1 MRQLFSSHRIEN
13 VEAVARLLE
22 EAGIE
27 VRITDGRS
35 YRGAIRGNFSYR
47 EGASS
52 APRPAVWVIRSDQ
65 QPEARRM
72 LRDAGLLQQTHRGD
86 SFLPPPASLVGG
98 GSPLAARGGG
108 RFRYGLLLGVAVMV
122 ALVMIAYRASRGE
135 GDDGGPG
142 LATTPAAS
150 APPVRP
156 GARPDVAPTPQD
168 PVAPGVPL
176 IASLP
181 DDAFV
186 IATPPALAATLLRAE
201 LAAAGTQRGCLAI
214 DGADPDPAL
223 LRQLAGDGLDIAA
236 ASACSGDRLAVAV
249 ADYTTDGSGSGKV
262 RLTVGDGEAQER
274 DVRREGRDW
283 LLETPH

>member
-1 MRQLFSSHRIEN
+1 QVFSSHRIEN

-27 VRITDGRS
+27 ARITDGRS

-72 LRDAGLLQQTHRGD
+72 LREAGLLQQVQRGD
-86 SFLPPPASLVGG
+86 SFLPPPATLVGG
-98 GSPLAARGGG
+98 GTPLAARGGG

-122 ALVMIAYRASRGE
+122 ALVMIAYRASRGAGE
-135 GDDGGPG
+135 DETGPAV
-142 LATTPAAS
+142 ATTQPASVPATRPAAV
-150 APPVRP
+150 A
-156 GARPDVAPTPQD
+156 ARQPD
-168 PVAPGVPL
+168 GSGMPL
-176 IASLP
+176 IATLP
-181 DDAFV
+181 EDAFV

-201 LAAAGTQRGCLAI
+201 LVAAGVQRGCLAI
-214 DGADPDPAL
+214 DGADPDAAL
-223 LRQLAGDGLDIAA
+223 LRRLAAEGFDVVP
-236 ASACSGDRLAVAV
+236 ASACTDDRLAIAV
-249 ADYTTDGSGSGKV
+249 SDYATDGSGTG
-262 RLTVGDGEAQER
+262 TVQLVAGNAGPRAL

-283 LLETPH
+283 LLPAPR